1 MEIVQVEFGCPVVN
15 VIILLHGYL
24 NKNILH
30 SDLQMCIEKI
40 GKSVRNQLIHTVLNT
55 NCFSRKHSSWQIM
68 FIFYTLLFFIV
79 LLVESIR

>member
-30 SDLQMCIEKI
+30 SDLQMCIEINRKVCKESADSYCVKYKLFLKKAFFMANYVYFLYLAVFYCVI
-40 GKSVRNQLIHTVLNT
+40 GRIH
-55 NCFSRKHSSWQIM
+55 
-68 FIFYTLLFFIV
+68 
-79 LLVESIR
+79 